1 MASTIIINK
10 PIIPKEMEAH
20 YATAANMEI
29 GRLGQLLVDTEATW
43 ATKKFMGSLVNMEQ
57 NPSEQYTKCKK
68 YYETGIEYIKAKR
81 KFWSQFRDKSMD
93 KNALD
98 NIQGLMDEWF
108 TNGLDYLGQ
117 ENIRERSKTIK
128 DEFQLFK
135 LLFTM
140 CPKKDR
146 RKKTKK

>member
-10 PIIPKEMEAH
+10 PIMTKEMEAH

-29 GRLGQLLVDTEATW
+29 KRLGELLVDTEARW
-43 ATKKFMGSLVNMEQ
+43 ATKKFIGSLANMEQ

-98 NIQGLMDEWF
+98 NIQGLMDDWF

-117 ENIRERSKTIK
+117 ENIRERSKEMK

-140 CPKKDR
+140 CPKKQR

>member
-10 PIIPKEMEAH
+10 PIMSKEMEAH

-29 GRLGQLLVDTEATW
+29 KRLGELLVDTETRW
-43 ATKKFMGSLVNMEQ
+43 ATKKFMGSLVNMEE
-57 NPSEQYTKCKK
+57 NPTDAYTKCKK

-108 TNGLDYLGQ
+108 VNGLDYLGQ
-117 ENIRERSKTIK
+117 ENIKERSKEIK
-128 DEFQLFK
+128 EEFKLFK
-135 LLFTM
+135 QLFTM
-140 CPKKDR
+140 CPKKER